1 MLGKFFKKIKDV
13 AADLS
18 PFAGIAAS
26 AFGLGPL
33 YSTLIGAG
41 APLLAGKGTREA
53 LAGGI
58 GGYFGGKTFGE
69 NTLKDVITDKA
80 IRTAAGERLKQAAI
94 FESLGANNP
103 LRNLP
108 AVLGGTG
115 FLYGVGAFDT
125 DQAPSNLIEEFTY
138 DPDQN
143 KLITSGV
150 SDKFLEDAREAD
162 RIGNNPGDIYEFLRS
177 VGLLNSGGNTMK
189 FDDGKGTVMGMTPQT
204 LSRMPTTEERI
215 ESANRMAQLEGS
227 EEYEA
232 YMKRL
237 IEEQIKKGKPK
248 PDTFVSDKAG
258 KGNFAMGGGIG
269 AFADPNVVGGD
280 RINPTG
286 GRLVGMGSGRQD
298 LLDGEIIDPNTG
310 RTQEIL
316 VSNNEH
322 VIPEYTLFALGG
334 GDTEKGQK
342 IMDNLRA
349 ETKPMAKEMGYD
361 FAGAEDGSV
370 NYAPLMA
377 QDGRQTAMAGPGMNI
392 QEIVKKMMAQGKS
405 IEEIMAIM
413 SKLNMGMPKQRPITA
428 QDGTGTQS
436 LGAMLQEMIRKNQ
449 PLGEGKPKEF
459 SPQMLP
465 SIPPTMSEDELK
477 KRFVMKEF
485 GINPLDD
492 AMIRFF
498 RSDPS
503 GFTKMFGVE
512 EADKLRKKMN
522 MKTQKQMEDEGA
534 VFRRDSAEIIGY
546 NIADGIGTDEVNGLK
561 KMGMQDG
568 TQTSVPN
575 RGSRLSLSEYPKNF
589 RGSFFG
595 GGADISTYDD
605 FQDPEVLGP
614 GRPPTILERLMNKQ
628 GVGFN
633 PKGVVKDPEEFN
645 TAFLK
650 SGLGKMVRDLDQ
662 ANQIASQI

>member
-41 APLLAGKGTREA
+41 VPLLAGKGGREA

-58 GGYFGGKTFGE
+58 GGYFGGQTFGK
-69 NTLKDVITDKA
+69 NTLKDVLTDEA
-80 IRTAAGERLKQAAI
+80 IRKAAGERFKKAAI
-94 FESLGANNP
+94 FESLGENNP

-108 AVLGGTG
+108 GVLGGTG
-115 FLYGVGAFDT
+115 FLYGVGAFDS
-125 DQAPSNLIEEFTY
+125 DQAPSNLIEDFTY
-138 DPDQN
+138 NPADN

-150 SDKFLEDAREAD
+150 SDKFLEDAQQAD
-162 RIGNNPGDIYEFLRS
+162 IIGNNPGDIYEFLRK
-177 VGLLNSGGNTMK
+177 VGLLNSDGNRMT
-189 FDDGKGTVMGMTPQT
+189 FDEGKGTVMGMTPQT
-204 LSRMPTTEERI
+204 LSRMPTTDERI

-237 IEEQIKKGKPK
+237 IEEQIKRGKPK

-269 AFADPNVVGGD
+269 AFADPNLVGGD

-298 LLDGEIIDPNTG
+298 LLDGEIVDPNTG

-342 IMDNLRA
+342 MMDNLRA

-413 SKLNMGMPKQRPITA
+413 SKLNMSMPKQRPITA

-503 GFTKMFGVE
+503 GFTKMFGRE
-512 EADKLRKKMN
+512 EADKIRKSMN

>member
-80 IRTAAGERLKQAAI
+80 VRTAAGERLKQAAI

-108 AVLGGTG
+108 GVLGGTA
-115 FLYGVGAFDT
+115 FLYGTGAFDS
-125 DQAPSNLIEEFTY
+125 DQAPSNLIEDFTY

-237 IEEQIKKGKPK
+237 IEEQIKKGKPE
-248 PDTFVSDKAG
+248 PDTFVSDRAG

-298 LLDGEIIDPNTG
+298 LLDGEIVDPNTG
-310 RTQEIL
+310 KTQEIL

-342 IMDNLRA
+342 MMDNLRA

-428 QDGTGTQS
+428 QDGTGTGS
-436 LGAMLQEMIRKNQ
+436 IGEMLEKMIKRPMGEFKIKGEDR
-449 PLGEGKPKEF
+449 PLGDMKAKIP
-459 SPQMLP
+459 P

-503 GFTKMFGVE
+503 GFTKMFGRE
-512 EADKLRKKMN
+512 EADKIRKSMN

-568 TQTSVPN
+568 DGT
-575 RGSRLSLSEYPKNF
+575 E
-589 RGSFFG
+589 
-595 GGADISTYDD
+595 
-605 FQDPEVLGP
+605 
-614 GRPPTILERLMNKQ
+614 
-628 GVGFN
+628 
-633 PKGVVKDPEEFN
+633 
-645 TAFLK
+645 FLK
-650 SGLGKMVRDLDQ
+650 AGLGRMVRDLDQ
-662 ANQIASQI
+662 ANMIASQI

>member
-80 IRTAAGERLKQAAI
+80 VRTAAGERLKQAAI

-108 AVLGGTG
+108 GVLGGTA
-115 FLYGVGAFDT
+115 FLYGTGAFDS
-125 DQAPSNLIEEFTY
+125 DQAPSNLIEDFTY

-237 IEEQIKKGKPK
+237 IEEQIKKGKPE
-248 PDTFVSDKAG
+248 PDTFVSDRAG

-298 LLDGEIIDPNTG
+298 LLDGEIVDPNTG
-310 RTQEIL
+310 KTQEIL

-342 IMDNLRA
+342 MMDNLRA

-428 QDGTGTQS
+428 QDGTGTGS
-436 LGAMLQEMIRKNQ
+436 IGEMLEKMIKRPMGEFQIKGEDR
-449 PLGEGKPKEF
+449 PLGDMKPKI
-459 SPQMLP
+459 PP

-503 GFTKMFGVE
+503 GFTKMFGRE
-512 EADKLRKKMN
+512 EADKIRKSMN

-568 TQTSVPN
+568 DGT
-575 RGSRLSLSEYPKNF
+575 E
-589 RGSFFG
+589 
-595 GGADISTYDD
+595 
-605 FQDPEVLGP
+605 
-614 GRPPTILERLMNKQ
+614 
-628 GVGFN
+628 
-633 PKGVVKDPEEFN
+633 
-645 TAFLK
+645 FLK
-650 SGLGKMVRDLDQ
+650 AGLGRMVRDLDQ
-662 ANQIASQI
+662 ANMIASQI

>member
-41 APLLAGKGTREA
+41 VPLLAGKGGKEA

-58 GGYFGGKTFGE
+58 GGYFGGQTFGK
-69 NTLKDVITDKA
+69 NTLKDVLTDEA
-80 IRTAAGERLKQAAI
+80 IRKAAGERFKKAAI
-94 FESLGANNP
+94 FESLGENNP

-108 AVLGGTG
+108 GVLGGTG
-115 FLYGVGAFDT
+115 FLYGVGAFDS
-125 DQAPSNLIEEFTY
+125 DQAPSNLIEDFTY
-138 DPDQN
+138 NPADN

-150 SDKFLEDAREAD
+150 SDKFLEDAQQAD
-162 RIGNNPGDIYEFLRS
+162 IIGNNPGDIYEFLRK
-177 VGLLNSGGNTMK
+177 VGLLNSDGNRMT
-189 FDDGKGTVMGMTPQT
+189 FDEGKGTVMGMTPTQ

-298 LLDGEIIDPNTG
+298 LLDGEIVDPNTG
-310 RTQEIL
+310 QTQEIL

-342 IMDNLRA
+342 MMDNLRA

-361 FAGAEDGSV
+361 FAGAEDGSM
-370 NYAPLMA
+370 NYAPLVA
-377 QDGRQTAMAGPGMNI
+377 QDGKQTAMAGPGMNL
-392 QEIVKKMMAQGKS
+392 QEIIKKMMAQGKS

-413 SKLNMGMPKQRPITA
+413 SKLNMGMPKQRLPMTA
-428 QDGTGTQS
+428 QDGTGTGS
-436 LGAMLQEMIRKNQ
+436 IGEMLEKMIKRQ
-449 PLGEGKPKEF
+449 VGEGKPKQVFGE
-459 SPQMLP
+459 SADGKPKMLP
-465 SIPPTMSEDELK
+465 SIPPTISEEEI
-477 KRFVMKEF
+477 KRQFIMREF
-485 GINPLDD
+485 GTNPMDD
-492 AMIRFF
+492 AMMRFF
-498 RSDPS
+498 MSDPT

-561 KMGMQDG
+561 KMGMQEGAG
-568 TQTSVPN
+568 T
-575 RGSRLSLSEYPKNF
+575 E
-589 RGSFFG
+589 
-595 GGADISTYDD
+595 
-605 FQDPEVLGP
+605 
-614 GRPPTILERLMNKQ
+614 
-628 GVGFN
+628 
-633 PKGVVKDPEEFN
+633 
-645 TAFLK
+645 FLK
-650 SGLGKMVRDLDQ
+650 AGLGKMVRDLDQ
-662 ANQIASQI
+662 ANMIASQI

>member
-41 APLLAGKGTREA
+41 VPLLAGKGGREA

-58 GGYFGGKTFGE
+58 GGYFGGQTFGK
-69 NTLKDVITDKA
+69 NTLKDVLTDEA
-80 IRTAAGERLKQAAI
+80 IRKAAGERFKKAAI
-94 FESLGANNP
+94 FESLGENNP

-108 AVLGGTG
+108 GVLGGTG
-115 FLYGVGAFDT
+115 FLYGVGAFDS
-125 DQAPSNLIEEFTY
+125 DQAPSNLIEDFTY
-138 DPDQN
+138 NPADN

-150 SDKFLEDAREAD
+150 SDKFLEDAQQAD
-162 RIGNNPGDIYEFLRS
+162 IIGNNPGDIYEFLRK
-177 VGLLNSGGNTMK
+177 VGLLNSDGNRMT
-189 FDDGKGTVMGMTPQT
+189 FDEGKGTVMGMTPQT
-204 LSRMPTTEERI
+204 LSRMPTTDERI

-232 YMKRL
+232 YIKRL
-237 IEEQIKKGKPK
+237 IDEQIKRGKPK
-248 PDTFVSDKAG
+248 PDTFVSDRAG

-298 LLDGEIIDPNTG
+298 LLDGEIVDPNTG
-310 RTQEIL
+310 QTQEIL

-342 IMDNLRA
+342 MMDNLRA

-361 FAGAEDGSV
+361 FAGAEDGSM
-370 NYAPLMA
+370 NYAPLVA
-377 QDGRQTAMAGPGMNI
+377 QDGRQTAMAGPGMNL
-392 QEIVKKMMAQGKS
+392 QEIIKKMMAQGKS

-413 SKLNMGMPKQRPITA
+413 SKLNMGMPKQRLPMTA
-428 QDGTGTQS
+428 QDGTGTGS
-436 LGAMLQEMIRKNQ
+436 IGEMLEKMMKRQV
-449 PLGEGKPKEF
+449 GEGKPKQVFGEMADGK
-459 SPQMLP
+459 PKMLP
-465 SIPPTMSEDELK
+465 SIPPTISEEDLK
-477 KRFVMKEF
+477 RRFVMQEF
-485 GINPLDD
+485 GMNPMDD
-492 AMIRFF
+492 AMMRFF
-498 RSDPS
+498 MSDPS

-561 KMGMQDG
+561 KMGMQEGAG
-568 TQTSVPN
+568 T
-575 RGSRLSLSEYPKNF
+575 E
-589 RGSFFG
+589 
-595 GGADISTYDD
+595 
-605 FQDPEVLGP
+605 
-614 GRPPTILERLMNKQ
+614 
-628 GVGFN
+628 
-633 PKGVVKDPEEFN
+633 
-645 TAFLK
+645 FLK
-650 SGLGKMVRDLDQ
+650 AGLGKMVRDLDQ
-662 ANQIASQI
+662 ANMIASQI

>member
-189 FDDGKGTVMGMTPQT
+189 FDDGKETVMGMTPQT

-237 IEEQIKKGKPK
+237 IEEQIKRGKPK

-298 LLDGEIIDPNTG
+298 LLDGEIVDPNTG
-310 RTQEIL
+310 QTQEIL

-342 IMDNLRA
+342 MMDNLRA
-349 ETKPMAKEMGYD
+349 KTKPMAKEMGYD
-361 FAGAEDGSV
+361 FAGAEEGSM
-370 NYAPLMA
+370 NYAPLVA
-377 QDGRQTAMAGPGMNI
+377 
-392 QEIVKKMMAQGKS
+392 
-405 IEEIMAIM
+405 
-413 SKLNMGMPKQRPITA
+413 
-428 QDGTGTQS
+428 
-436 LGAMLQEMIRKNQ
+436 
-449 PLGEGKPKEF
+449 
-459 SPQMLP
+459 
-465 SIPPTMSEDELK
+465 
-477 KRFVMKEF
+477 
-485 GINPLDD
+485 
-492 AMIRFF
+492 
-498 RSDPS
+498 
-503 GFTKMFGVE
+503 
-512 EADKLRKKMN
+512 
-522 MKTQKQMEDEGA
+522 
-534 VFRRDSAEIIGY
+534 
-546 NIADGIGTDEVNGLK
+546 
-561 KMGMQDG
+561 QDG
-568 TQTSVPN
+568 TQT
-575 RGSRLSLSEYPKNF
+575 
-589 RGSFFG
+589 
-595 GGADISTYDD
+595 AMT
-605 FQDPEVLGP
+605 GP
-614 GRPPTILERLMNKQ
+614 GMNLQEIIKKND
-628 GVGFN
+628 G
-633 PKGVVKDPEEFN
+633 
-645 TAFLK
+645 A
-650 SGLGKMVRDLDQ
+650 R
-662 ANQIASQI
+662 